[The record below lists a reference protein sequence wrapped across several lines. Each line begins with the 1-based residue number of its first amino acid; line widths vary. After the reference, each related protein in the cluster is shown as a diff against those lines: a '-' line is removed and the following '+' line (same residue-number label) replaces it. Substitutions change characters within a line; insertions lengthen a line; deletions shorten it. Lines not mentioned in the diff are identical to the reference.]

1 MKPGKRESLST
12 RQTSLLERL
21 VTASRTDSRV
31 KSCWL
36 GGSLG
41 RGESD
46 AWSDLDIHVMVSEV
60 DYHSFSETAY
70 QLLLGADTPLMH
82 WRGAATERFS
92 HWFAFFDNGTSVDLV
107 VHNAAHGAVFFSYPI
122 RMVFGDEPEAAPEPE
137 LPPMRM
143 PKRQGEVRQRVFG
156 FWLSVS
162 YAAKYIARGNL
173 VMATGHL
180 AAARGS
186 LVQLCDL
193 NHAVLD
199 WCAPPILHATWG
211 RLTEEE
217 QAVLERTLST
227 TSVAALQ
234 KELAAVV
241 EAADKLLSPVAE
253 VALCADFARQMK
265 QAVEIY
271 VREAEGGMIS

>member
-1 MKPGKRESLST
+1 MKPGKRESLSP
-12 RQTSLLERL
+12 RQTAVLERL
-21 VTASRTDSRV
+21 VSALRTDSRV

-41 RGESD
+41 RGEGD
-46 AWSDLDIHVMVSEV
+46 AWSDLDLHVMVSDV
-60 DYHSFSETAY
+60 DYLSFGETAY
-70 QLLLGADTPLMH
+70 QLLLGAATPLMH
-82 WRGAATERFS
+82 WRGADAERFS
-92 HWFAFFDNGTSVDLV
+92 HCFAFFDDGTSIDLV
-107 VHNAAHGAVFFSYPI
+107 VHNAAHGAVFFSHPI

-137 LPPMRM
+137 CPSMRT

-193 NHAVLD
+193 SRAVLD

-217 QAVLERTLST
+217 WEVLEQTLST

-234 KELAAVV
+234 KEMVALV
-241 EAADKLLSPVAE
+241 EAADTLLLPIAE
-253 VALCADFARQMK
+253 AALCADFATQMK

-271 VREAEGGMIS
+271 IREAERGTRC